1 MFDDIHSGNGH
12 SLDGHKRD
20 RRSERDAERRSDIE
34 LPLTDREVPLAQP
47 DTGRVLSPAVHAW
60 LDGEL
65 PEAVVRRG
73 DTQRDVEFWK
83 RMAQVT
89 ETRRHLSTPAH
100 VQQRIMDALPHTVP
114 QLITPWWRREFVIT
128 PAAALGAAG
137 ALIAL
142 TAALTALF
150 VVIAHR

>member
-1 MFDDIHSGNGH
+1 MFDDIRSDDGQR
-12 SLDGHKRD
+12 LDGHKR
-20 RRSERDAERRSDIE
+20 ERRAE
-34 LPLTDREVPLAQP
+34 VERPLADREVPLARP
-47 DTGRVLSPAVHAW
+47 DTARVLSPAIHAW

-83 RMAQVT
+83 RMAQAT
-89 ETRRHLSTPAH
+89 ETRRHLVTPTH

-114 QLITPWWRREFVIT
+114 QLIPPWWRREFVIT
-128 PAAALGAAG
+128 PATALGAAG
-137 ALIAL
+137 ALVAL

-150 VVIAHR
+150 LVLAQR

>member
-1 MFDDIHSGNGH
+1 MFDDIHSENGRH
-12 SLDGHKRD
+12 SDGHKRD
-20 RRSERDAERRSDIE
+20 RRSERAPERRPDSE
-34 LPLTDREVPLAQP
+34 HPLTDREVPLAQP
-47 DTGRVLSPAVHAW
+47 DTGRLLSPAIHAW

-65 PEAVVRRG
+65 PEAAVRRG
-73 DTQRDVEFWK
+73 EMQRDVECWK

-89 ETRRHLSTPAH
+89 ETRRHLTTPAH
-100 VQQRIMDALPHTVP
+100 VQQRIMDAIPHTVP

-128 PAAALGAAG
+128 PAAALGAAA

>member
-1 MFDDIHSGNGH
+1 MFDDIRSDDGQR
-12 SLDGHKRD
+12 LDRHEREK
-20 RRSERDAERRSDIE
+20 RSEVER
-34 LPLTDREVPLAQP
+34 PLADREVPLSRP
-47 DTGRVLSPAVHAW
+47 DTARVLSPAIHAW

-73 DTQRDVEFWK
+73 DTKRDVEFWN

-89 ETRRHLSTPAH
+89 ESRRRLVTPAH
-100 VQQRIMDALPHTVP
+100 VQQRIMDALPNNVP

-137 ALIAL
+137 ALVAL

>member
-1 MFDDIHSGNGH
+1 MFDDIHSENGRN
-12 SLDGHKRD
+12 LDGHKRE
-20 RRSERDAERRSDIE
+20 RRPRPEGRSEIE
-34 LPLTDREVPLAQP
+34 NPLTDREVPLPQT
-47 DTGRVLSPAVHAW
+47 DTGRLLSPSVHAW

-65 PEAVVRRG
+65 PEAAVRHG

-89 ETRRHLSTPAH
+89 EARRHLTTPAH
-100 VQQRIMDALPHTVP
+100 VQQQIMDALPRNVP

-137 ALIAL
+137 GLIAL
-142 TAALTALF
+142 TAAVTAL
-150 VVIAHR
+150 VAVLARR

>member
-1 MFDDIHSGNGH
+1 MYDDIHSEDGQR
-12 SLDGHKRD
+12 LDGHRREKRPEI
-20 RRSERDAERRSDIE
+20 ER
-34 LPLTDREVPLAQP
+34 PLADREVPLARP
-47 DTGRVLSPAVHAW
+47 DTARVLSPAIHAW

-73 DTQRDVEFWK
+73 DTQRDVDFWK
-83 RMAQVT
+83 RMAQAT
-89 ETRRHLSTPAH
+89 EARRHLTTPAH
-100 VQQRIMDALPHTVP
+100 VQQRIMDALPNNVP

-137 ALIAL
+137 ALVAL

-150 VVIAHR
+150 VVVAHR

>member
-1 MFDDIHSGNGH
+1 MFDDIRSDEGRT
-12 SLDGHKRD
+12 LDGPKR
-20 RRSERDAERRSDIE
+20 ERRAE
-34 LPLTDREVPLAQP
+34 TRRPLADREVPLDQP
-47 DTGRVLSPAVHAW
+47 DMGRVLSPAVHAW

-83 RMAQVT
+83 RMAEAT
-89 ETRRHLSTPAH
+89 EARRHLRTPAH
-100 VQQRIMDALPHTVP
+100 VQQRIMDALPQSAP
-114 QLITPWWRREFVIT
+114 QVITPWWRREFVLT

-142 TAALTALF
+142 TAAVTALF
-150 VVIAHR
+150 IVLAHR

>member
-1 MFDDIHSGNGH
+1 MFDDIHSENGRN
-12 SLDGHKRD
+12 LDGHRRD
-20 RRSERDAERRSDIE
+20 RRSERAAERDSDME
-34 LPLTDREVPLAQP
+34 RPLTDREVPLAQP
-47 DTGRVLSPAVHAW
+47 DTGRLLSPAVHAW

-65 PEAVVRRG
+65 PEAAVRRG
-73 DTQRDVEFWK
+73 ETQRDVEFWK